1 MTNLGSVL
9 KIRDITLPTKV
20 CIVTV
25 KVFLVV
31 TYCCKSWTIK
41 KAECQRIDAFELW
54 CWRRLSESLLDSK
67 KIKPVNLKGNQ
78 TRILIGRT
86 DAEAP
91 VFWSSHAN
99 SQLIGK
105 VPDAGKD

>member
-1 MTNLGSVL
+1 MQGNYGPTPSMQ
-9 KIRDITLPTKV
+9 TKV
-20 CIVTV
+20 HTV
-25 KVFLVV
+25 KAMILPVV
-31 TYCCKSWTIK
+31 MYGCKSWTIK
-41 KAECQRIDAFELW
+41 KAECQRIYAFELW